1 MDIRSHTSKLKPI
14 SAVLHRGLGT
24 LNDGQTVV
32 IIGGGPAGASC
43 GIALKNIA
51 QLLHKDI
58 NVILFEGKQFEG
70 AMHYN
75 QCVGV
80 LSPPIGDIL
89 ENHLKIPFPW
99 NLVHRR
105 INGYVL
111 HSDSDCVYLNGH
123 AQPSY
128 AVRRV
133 TFDDYLLQQAKSKG
147 VHVIRGRVTD
157 LEFSQNR
164 VMVYSDS
171 DNISADV
178 VVGAFGL
185 DDGGCKL
192 FERAAAYQ
200 QPRFLNSIVTK
211 IYPSE
216 VFMADFGDDIHA
228 FLPSLR
234 RIEFGGVTPKIDHF
248 TINIA
253 GADVTADDMD
263 EFLNLSQVKAILPP
277 EFSPKD
283 AGLRYFKGRFPISP
297 AKNLY
302 GDCYVTIGDAAG
314 LVRPF
319 KGKGINSGCI
329 TGIRAADTIMKV
341 GISERAF
348 RTYYNNCSDVTDDLI
363 YGRVLRW
370 FTIKFSNY
378 KLLDAFIEL
387 AKSDSITRTAL
398 FNCVSAHKPF
408 KTIYKETIS
417 MTTLLKSVSALGR
430 FLLTRNHK
438 LSFSSLSQRLR

>member
-1 MDIRSHTSKLKPI
+1 MDTKNDTPNLKSD
-14 SAVLHRGLGT
+14 SAILRRGLGP
-24 LNDGQTVV
+24 LNDGQTVA
-32 IIGGGPAGASC
+32 IIGGGPGGASC
-43 GIALKNIA
+43 GIALRNLA

-58 NVILFEGKQFEG
+58 NVVLFEGKQFEG

-80 LSPPIGDIL
+80 LSPPIDDIL
-89 ENHLKIPFPW
+89 ERYLKIPFPW
-99 NLVHRR
+99 HLVQRK

-111 HSDSDCVYLNGH
+111 HSDSDSIYLNEH

-133 TFDDYLLQQAKSKG
+133 AFDDYLLQQGKRKG
-147 VHVIRGRVTD
+147 VYIIRSRVTD
-157 LEFSQNR
+157 LEFSQKQ
-164 VMVYSDS
+164 VLVYSES
-171 DNISADV
+171 ENISADV
-178 VVGAFGL
+178 VVSAFGL

-192 FERAAAYQ
+192 FERATNYR

-211 IYPSE
+211 IYPGE
-216 VFMADFGDDIHA
+216 EFMTDFGDDVHA

-234 RIEFGGVTPKIDHF
+234 RIEFGAVTPKFDHL
-248 TINIA
+248 TINIV

-263 EFLNLSQVKAILPP
+263 EFLHLPQVKAILPP
-277 EFSPKD
+277 GFSPQN

-319 KGKGINSGCI
+319 KGKGVNSGCI

-341 GISERAF
+341 GISGKAF
-348 RTYYNNCSDVTDDLI
+348 RAYYNNCSDVTNDLI
-363 YGRVLRW
+363 YGRALRW
-370 FTIKFSNY
+370 FTIKFSNH

-387 AKSDSITRTAL
+387 AKRDNIIRSAL

-408 KTIYKETIS
+408 KTIYKETVN
-417 MTTLLKSVSALGR
+417 MTTLLKSVSALGK
-430 FLLTRNHK
+430 FFVKRNHK
-438 LSFSSLSQRLR
+438 LLGSAFQL